1 MEGME
6 IFDEYSLEGLF
17 PEISFEP
24 KIVVINLSNIPQVTT
39 RTLWSKNIIYKLKI
53 SFINKNHYIVA
64 FPPEIINQP
73 TISHQ
78 F

>member
-39 RTLWSKNIIYKLKI
+39 RTLW
-53 SFINKNHYIVA
+53 
-64 FPPEIINQP
+64 
-73 TISHQ
+73 
-78 F
+78 